1 MQKIREATRKLFWSS
16 VFLWLFFAEMASA
29 QDIGGG
35 TPPPPTSFTLPS
47 PLSVKGGII
56 GLVEAILNNIVL
68 PLGASVAAI
77 AIIYSGF
84 LYVKAQGNK
93 SELEKAHEA
102 IKWSIVGT
110 AVILGAWA
118 LAQLIKGT
126 IDALRVGGA

>member
-1 MQKIREATRKLFWSS
+1 MQKIREETRKLFWSS
-16 VFLWLFFAEMASA
+16 VFLWLFFSEIARA
-29 QDIGGG
+29 QDVTAG